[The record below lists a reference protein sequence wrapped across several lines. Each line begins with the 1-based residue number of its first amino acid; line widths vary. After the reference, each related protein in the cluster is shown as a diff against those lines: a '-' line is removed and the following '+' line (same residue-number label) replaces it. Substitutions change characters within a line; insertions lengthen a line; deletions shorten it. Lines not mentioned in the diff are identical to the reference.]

1 MSNCDNGPE
10 PFKCPQFCEF
20 DAPTVF
26 INNMDLLLS
35 FRFLK
40 FDIPL
45 DRFIKPVVTSKYK
58 IETALEYATVDLIPP
73 NEYTIEFWSRECK
86 QTVIVH

>member
-1 MSNCDNGPE
+1 MPE
-10 PFKCPQFCEF
+10 KNVFSPQ
-20 DAPTVF
+20 T
-26 INNMDLLLS
+26 S
-35 FRFLK
+35 FVIFRMVVAQFQILK
-40 FDIPL
+40 IWFTL
-45 DRFIKPVVTSKYK
+45 DMIDGTSKYK